1 MKVVLLL
8 LFMGLAT
15 TTKGTACCDNCTCTR
30 SLPPDCTCDDVK
42 PFCHSDCKSCR
53 CFESLP
59 LKCTCL
65 DITEFCYE
73 PCNNSTIIAN

>member
-1 MKVVLLL
+1 
-8 LFMGLAT
+8 
-15 TTKGTACCDNCTCTR
+15 
-30 SLPPDCTCDDVK
+30 
-42 PFCHSDCKSCR
+42 
-53 CFESLP
+53 